1 MEATGWFATLKSTT
15 ENIAFFG
22 PLAYDDE
29 TKERDCLATVWLSSG
44 EFAVMTYD
52 EFAISIKSVGDVAEF
67 LATNNIDPNSGWH
80 STFEEVKVEAV
91 G

>member
-1 MEATGWFATLKSTT
+1 MEATGWFAALKSTT

-29 TKERDCLATVWLSSG
+29 TQERDCLATVWLKDS
-44 EFAVMTYD
+44 EFAVMTRD
-52 EFAISIKSVGDVAEF
+52 EFAIAIKSVGEVAEF
-67 LATNNIDPNSGWH
+67 LTVNNIDPNSGWR
-80 STFEEVKVEAV
+80 STFEEAEAV